1 MASATAIS
9 SSKKANDRALGT
21 LEFSVLRDSEPMTET
36 KSLEEASEPYELML
50 ESTVYVHVV
59 IELEWPRR

>member
-1 MASATAIS
+1 
-9 SSKKANDRALGT
+9 
-21 LEFSVLRDSEPMTET
+21 MTET